1 VSTGG
6 TGADHFRLGA
16 TSFVYPAGW
25 ADNVERLI
33 VETAVRDI
41 ELLFFEA
48 ARAEQLPD
56 AREIDRL
63 RRFQEAAGLSFT
75 LHTPLAASLASADAS
90 RRGEALTLIARCLE
104 VARPLQ
110 PERVVVH
117 VYLGDQEHDPAPPVD
132 LEAWRARAAAA
143 LAAIVVMGV
152 PPRALC
158 VETIDYD
165 FALLGPVIEAL
176 DLGVALDVGHQL
188 RDGRDELALL
198 DRWLA
203 RAGTIQWH
211 GVQPGGRDHR
221 SVAHWPAARA
231 LALLRALRQARW
243 AGVLTLEVFRADD
256 LRSSLA
262 ALATW
267 SAALDAE
274 EISRRQGSACR

>member
-1 VSTGG
+1 MSAGVTGG
-6 TGADHFRLGA
+6 ERFRLGA
-16 TSFVYPAGW
+16 TSFVHPAGW

-33 VETAVRDI
+33 AETAVRDI

-48 ARAEQLPD
+48 ERAEQLPD
-56 AREIDRL
+56 AREIERL
-63 RRFQEAAGLSFT
+63 RRCQEAAGLSYT
-75 LHTPLAASLASADAS
+75 LHTPLGASLASADAA
-90 RRGEALTLIARCLE
+90 RRRQALDLIARCLE

-132 LEAWRARAAAA
+132 RQAWRARAQAA
-143 LAAIVVMGV
+143 LAAIVALGV

-165 FALLGPVIEAL
+165 FALLAPVIEAL

-198 DRWLA
+198 ERWLS
-203 RAGTIQWH
+203 RTGTIQWH

-221 SVAHWPAARA
+221 SLAHWPPARA

-262 ALATW
+262 ALAAW

-274 EISRRQGSACR
+274 ETSRPVSVCR